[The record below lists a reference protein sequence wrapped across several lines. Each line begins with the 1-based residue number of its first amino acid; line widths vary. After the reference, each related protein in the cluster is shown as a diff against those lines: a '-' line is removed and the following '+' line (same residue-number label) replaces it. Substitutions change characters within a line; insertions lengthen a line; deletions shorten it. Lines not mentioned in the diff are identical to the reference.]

1 MKIRLLMASL
11 LMVMGSAHA
20 AETLTGCAA
29 KRVEVAQQIQY
40 ADAHG
45 NSAQKAGL
53 ERALKEIDQHC
64 TDSSLMADRQQKVQE
79 KMEKVAERQA
89 DLREAQA
96 GGSSKKIAK
105 QQEKLARAQQE
116 LQEARDSLS
125 Q

>member
-1 MKIRLLMASL
+1 MKARILLVSM

-29 KRVEVAQQIQY
+29 KRAEVAQQIQY
-40 ADAHG
+40 ANAHG

-53 ERALKEIDQHC
+53 EKALKEIDQHC
-64 TDSSLMADRQQKVQE
+64 TDSSLMAERQQKVQE
-79 KMEKVAERQA
+79 KMDKVAEREA
-89 DLREAQA
+89 DLRAARA

-105 QQEKLARAQQE
+105 QQEKLTDAQKE